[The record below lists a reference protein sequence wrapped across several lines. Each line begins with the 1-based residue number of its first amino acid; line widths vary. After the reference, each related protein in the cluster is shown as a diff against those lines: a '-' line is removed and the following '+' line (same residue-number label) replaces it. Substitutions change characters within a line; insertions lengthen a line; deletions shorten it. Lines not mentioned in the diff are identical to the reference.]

1 MKNELG
7 RGVIINFSISTL
19 NEKLA
24 KIIEPGAPKPFER
37 LETMKR
43 CREEG
48 FRAGISYIPALPFL
62 SDSEEDLER
71 MLEMAREYDAAFV
84 FVGSLTLSGNRPY
97 DCRIMYYRFLEEYY
111 PELVPKYRNLF
122 RRSFQPLKEYRRK
135 LQEKVKELCEKYGV
149 KNRLIQ

>member
-1 MKNELG
+1 M
-7 RGVIINFSISTL
+7 IINFSISTL

-37 LETMKR
+37 LETIRK

-48 FRAGISYIPALPFL
+48 FLAGVSYIPALPLL

-71 MLEMAREYDAAFV
+71 MLETAREYDAAFV

>member
-1 MKNELG
+1 LKSKLG

-24 KIIEPGAPKPFER
+24 KVIGPGAPKPFER

-71 MLEMAREYDAAFV
+71 MLETAREYDAAFV
-84 FVGSLTLSGNRPY
+84 FVESLTLFGNRPY
-97 DCRIMYYRFLEEYY
+97 DCRTVYYNFWRSIAL
-111 PELVPKYRNLF
+111 NLSPGTEIYSGSPF
-122 RRSFQPLKEYRRK
+122 NCRRSIERK

-149 KNRLIQ
+149 KNGLI